1 MAEAEMVNQEPALE
15 KKAAKPRAK
24 KSPSTSKPARART
37 GVANITVV
45 GVGGGGCN
53 TVSRLYQE
61 HPEGMNFVCCNTD
74 AKALQNIKGDNMI
87 VIPLGELLTKGFGAG
102 GNPKVGEEAAVSAR
116 KALKQVLSGSDI
128 VFVCTGLGGGT
139 GTGAA
144 PVVAEIA
151 KSVGALTV
159 AMVTLPFA
167 WEGHRRMETAL
178 SGLSRLRENVDN
190 IIMVH
195 NDLMASLVPTNATMA
210 EAFRVTD
217 EACTEGIMVVNEVVN
232 SPGEI
237 NVDLADVKAILAL
250 PGEALMSI
258 GQGSGKDA
266 AVQAAENAIKNPLLD
281 ISVDGAKGVL
291 FTVKGGQQLTLA
303 QVNAAGRKISQAV
316 DEDAMIFFGMNLKPG
331 MEDKVRIT
339 IIATGIPE
347 GQSKA
352 KKQAVTRPAQKEI
365 IR

>member
-1 MAEAEMVNQEPALE
+1 MPESDFVEEKGIR
-15 KKAAKPRAK
+15 KKAAKARPK
-24 KSPSTSKPARART
+24 KSPAVSKAPLKM

-53 TVSRLYQE
+53 TVMRLHQE

-74 AKALQNIKGDNMI
+74 AKALQSIRGDNII
-87 VIPLGELLTKGFGAG
+87 VLPIGETLTRGFGAG
-102 GNPKVGEEAAVSAR
+102 GNPQVGEEAATAAS
-116 KALKQVLSGSDI
+116 KTLKQVLTGSDI

-144 PVVAEIA
+144 PVVAQIA

-159 AMVTLPFA
+159 AMVTLPFQ
-167 WEGHRRMETAL
+167 WEGHRRMETAI
-178 SGLSRLRENVDN
+178 SGLARLRENVDN
-190 IIMVH
+190 VIMVH
-195 NDLMASLVPTNATMA
+195 NDLMASLVPASATMA
-210 EAFRVTD
+210 EAFRITD
-217 EACTEGIMVVNEVVN
+217 EAVTEGIMVVNEVVN
-232 SPGEI
+232 TPGEI
-237 NVDLADVKAILAL
+237 NVDLADVKAILGL

-266 AVQAAENAIKNPLLD
+266 AQQAAENAIKNPLLD

-291 FTVKGGQQLTLA
+291 FTVKGGPQLTLA
-303 QVNAAGRKISQAV
+303 QVNLAGRKISQAV
-316 DEDAMIFFGMNLKPG
+316 DPDAMIFFGMSLKSG

-352 KKQAVTRPAQKEI
+352 KQVKPQAPRSAI
-365 IR
+365 IS

>member
-1 MAEAEMVNQEPALE
+1 MTEASMVPEEAVAPQ
-15 KKAAKPRAK
+15 KSTRAK
-24 KSPSTSKPARART
+24 TKVSRSPKKEVKAKM

-53 TVSRLYQE
+53 TVQRLRQE
-61 HPEGMNFVCCNTD
+61 HPEGMNFICCNTD
-74 AKALQNIKGDNMI
+74 AKALQSIRGEGLI
-87 VIPLGELLTKGFGAG
+87 VIPLGQTLTKGFGAG
-102 GNPKVGEEAAVSAR
+102 GDPKVGEEAALSGR
-116 KALKQVLSGSDI
+116 NALRQALSGSDI
-128 VFVCTGLGGGT
+128 VFVCSGMGGGT

-159 AMVTLPFA
+159 AMVTLPFS

-178 SGLSRLRENVDN
+178 SGLSRLRANVDN
-190 IIMVH
+190 LILVH
-195 NDLMASLVPTNATMA
+195 NDLMASLAPSNATMA
-210 EAFRVTD
+210 EAFRITD
-217 EACTEGIMVVNEVVN
+217 EAVTEGVMVVNEVVN
-232 SPGEI
+232 QPGEI

-250 PGEALMSI
+250 PGESLMSI

-281 ISVDGAKGVL
+281 ISINGAKGVL
-291 FTVKGGQQLTLA
+291 FSVKGGQQMTLA

-316 DEDAMIFFGMNLKPG
+316 DPDAMIFFGMNLKSG

-347 GQSKA
+347 SQPKTRQPKPA
-352 KKQAVTRPAQKEI
+352 VWKQHAT
-365 IR
+365 